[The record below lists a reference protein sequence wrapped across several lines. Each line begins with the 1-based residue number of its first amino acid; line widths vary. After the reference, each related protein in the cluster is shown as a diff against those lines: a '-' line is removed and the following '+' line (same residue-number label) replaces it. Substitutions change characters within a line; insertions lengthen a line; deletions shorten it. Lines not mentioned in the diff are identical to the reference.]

1 MMIRTQRIRRISPTS
16 RRPSAR
22 RQTNET
28 RHGARRAEP
37 MSNARRSAALPVPR
51 RDVAAKPPKR
61 RRARHLRL
69 VAANLRPRWRR
80 PVTPPT
86 LRLIRGRAPL
96 LALPPRR
103 PSPQQ
108 ARPAHP
114 EPRSRVAQLAFVV
127 AMTAIGLVALATSL
141 GQLFA
146 RSM

>member
-1 MMIRTQRIRRISPTS
+1 MIRTQRIRRISPT

-22 RQTNET
+22 RQANET

-37 MSNARRSAALPVPR
+37 ATNARRSAALPVPR
-51 RDVAAKPPKR
+51 RDVPAKPAKR

-69 VAANLRPRWRR
+69 VVANVRPRWRR
-80 PVTPPT
+80 PVVKPT

-103 PSPQQ
+103 P
-108 ARPAHP
+108 APAQTRAVQP

-146 RSM
+146 RGM

>member
-1 MMIRTQRIRRISPTS
+1 MIRTQRIRKISPTS

-37 MSNARRSAALPVPR
+37 VTSARRSAALPLPR
-51 RDVAAKPPKR
+51 REVPAKPARR

-69 VAANLRPRWRR
+69 VVANVRPRWRR
-80 PVTPPT
+80 PVVPPA

-103 PSPQQ
+103 PAPPQV
-108 ARPAHP
+108 RPAES

-146 RSM
+146 RGM